1 MITIR
6 RLRNGS
12 NALFRR
18 RRDALERV
26 VDRYY
31 FPEHDRFYHSHDE
44 IPTQTAR
51 QMEVSGRMD
60 HSWFVIFHRHRDH
73 YHCHG
78 TFVRNVLAPFARPA

>member
-44 IPTQTAR
+44 IEVGPRDPGPKTYPFQKPNAPIMRRGIDGEPETTVPTEREEKPT
-51 QMEVSGRMD
+51 G
-60 HSWFVIFHRHRDH
+60 
-73 YHCHG
+73 
-78 TFVRNVLAPFARPA
+78 PK